1 MNKIVIYADSTCDLS
16 EKLIKENHIKIMPLY
31 VTFDQEIYKDKID
44 ITTEQLYKK
53 VDECKKLPKT
63 SAASVGDFL
72 TIFEKELNDGNDIV
86 FFTIGSTLSSTY
98 QNALIA
104 RENSDPSRIE
114 IIDSLNL
121 SSAIGLQVLKACK
134 FKKIGMDIHQIKA
147 EIEKITPKVRAKF
160 AIESLEYLHKGGRC
174 SGASRLFGTL
184 LQLKPV
190 IAVKDGKMD
199 VDAKTRG
206 KKKALDYMLTDIIEN
221 KENVDIDYIMVTHT
235 YADDEAKDLQIKLQ
249 NEFPNSNVEITDA
262 GCVISSHCGKGTIG
276 ILYIE
281 K

>member
-1 MNKIVIYADSTCDLS
+1 MNKIVIYSDSTCDLS
-16 EKLIKENHIKIMPLY
+16 KQLIDKHDIKIMPLY
-31 VTFDQEIYKDKID
+31 VTFDQDMYKDGID
-44 ITTEQLYKK
+44 INSETLYEK
-53 VDECKKLPKT
+53 VQQYGKLPKT
-63 SAASVGDFL
+63 SAASVGDFITL
-72 TIFEKELNDGNDIV
+72 FEQELEQGNDVV

-98 QNALIA
+98 QNACIA
-104 RENSDPSRIE
+104 RENCDASRIVV
-114 IIDSLNL
+114 IDSLNL

-134 FKKIGMDIHQIKA
+134 YRDMGMNINQIQD
-147 EIEKITPKVRAKF
+147 ELLSITPKVRAQF

-184 LQLKPV
+184 LQIKPV
-190 IAVKDGKMD
+190 IAVTDGKLD

-206 KKKALDYMLTDIIEN
+206 KKKALEYMLSKVLDN
-221 KENVDIDYIMVTHT
+221 KDNVDTDYIMITHS
-235 YADDEAKDLQIKLQ
+235 YADDEAKELQARLKEEL
-249 NEFPNSNVEITDA
+249 PNANVEITPA

>member
-1 MNKIVIYADSTCDLS
+1 MNRITILSDSTCDLND
-16 EKLIKENHIKIMPLY
+16 ELIRQYDIKIMPLY
-31 VTFDQEIYKDKID
+31 VTFDEKVYKDGVD
-44 ITTEQLYKK
+44 INPSQLYVK
-53 VDECKKLPKT
+53 VEELNKLPKT
-63 SAASVGDFL
+63 SAASVGDF
-72 TIFEKELNDGNDIV
+72 IELFTRELDKGNDVIMFV
-86 FFTIGSTLSSTY
+86 ISSKFSSTY

-104 RENSDPSRIE
+104 RENVDSSRVE

-121 SSAIGLQVLKACK
+121 STGIGLQILKAAK
-134 FKKIGMDIHQIKA
+134 LKEEGKNIHEIKE
-147 EIEKITPKVRAKF
+147 EITNIIPKVRCKF

-190 IAVKDGKMD
+190 IAVIDGAMQ

-206 KKKALDYMLTDIIEN
+206 KKKALDYMLDDIIQN
-221 KENVDIDYIMVTHT
+221 KENVDLDYIMVTHT
-235 YADDEAKDLQIKLQ
+235 YADDEANELQLRLKE
-249 NEFPNSNVEITDA
+249 EFPQANVVINNA

>member
-1 MNKIVIYADSTCDLS
+1 MGKIVIYSDSTCDLN
-16 EKLIKENHIKIMPLY
+16 EELVKEHDVKIFPLY
-31 VTFDQEIYKDKID
+31 VNFENEMYRDGVD
-44 ITTEQLYKK
+44 ITPELLYKK

-63 SAASVGDFL
+63 SAASVGDFEQL
-72 TIFEKELNDGNDIV
+72 FNKELEQGNDVIL
-86 FFTIGSTLSSTY
+86 FTIGSTLSSTY
-98 QNALIA
+98 QNALLA
-104 RENSDPSRIE
+104 KDMTDENRVE
-114 IIDSLNL
+114 VIDSLNL
-121 SSAIGLQVLKACK
+121 STSIGLMVLKACK
-134 FKKIGMDIHQIKA
+134 LRNMGKNIHEIKQ
-147 EIEKITPKVRAKF
+147 EIDNIVPKVRCKF

-190 IAVKDGKMD
+190 IGVKDGKMD

-206 KKKALDYMLTDIIEN
+206 KRKALDYMLADIIEN
-221 KENVDIDYIMVTHT
+221 KEKVDLDYIMVTHT
-235 YADDEAKDLQIKLQ
+235 YADDEAKELQEKLQ
-249 NEFPNSNVEITDA
+249 QEFPEAKVVINNA